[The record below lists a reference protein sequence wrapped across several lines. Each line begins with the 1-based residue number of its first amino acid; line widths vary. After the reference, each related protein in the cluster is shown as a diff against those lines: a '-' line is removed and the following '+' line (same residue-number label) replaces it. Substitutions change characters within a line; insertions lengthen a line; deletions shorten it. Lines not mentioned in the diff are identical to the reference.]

1 MVAGAQQGGNCMD
14 TKYTVVPSLN
24 GAARLII
31 RSDTLDYWMDFACQA
46 HDELQWVNDRL
57 IDGAILR
64 LFPDGENL
72 LLVGDSTVDLSGLDD
87 EKIQRLVEASLAEL
101 VTQSWVL
108 YDGEIYLV
116 VLEPA
121 VAVFTLVDAE
131 TFDEYMETH
140 TPDDDGNDDAE
151 E

>member
-1 MVAGAQQGGNCMD
+1 MD

-24 GAARLII
+24 GTARLII

-46 HDELQWVNDRL
+46 HDELRWVNDHL
-57 IDGAILR
+57 IDGAKLS

-72 LLVGDSTVDLSGLDD
+72 LLVEDSTVDLSGLDD

-101 VTQSWVL
+101 VTQCWVL

-121 VAVFTLVDAE
+121 VAVFMLVDAE

-140 TPDDDGNDDAE
+140 TPDDDDDNDDNDDDDD
-151 E
+151 